1 MKLRYGI
8 ISVLVA
14 ATLAIAFGA
23 LQAPQETSAAKIDDW
38 KDTSD
43 RLDPTSLYDAPPAP
57 VAPVK
62 QTETDQPVTPAQP
75 EPGVVVENENTEPVY
90 EVGAEQ
96 EVTSPEPA
104 VTEYWIQVTGYCH
117 LSTIEQDCAQATVD
131 SHHYSYISYGMTD
144 LVTIAAHEDPVI
156 ASLQVGDIVNTN
168 YGRFKVEYDYWAPK
182 DIRSDKV
189 PGGTAFQTC
198 VGESM
203 RFVYATP
210 I

>member
-8 ISVLVA
+8 VPVLA
-14 ATLAIAFGA
+14 ATAIAFGV
-23 LQAPQETSAAKIDDW
+23 LQAPQETSAAIDNW

-57 VAPVK
+57 VAPVR
-62 QTETDQPVTPAQP
+62 QTETEQPVTPAQP
-75 EPGVVVENENTEPVY
+75 EPDVVENENTEPVY
-90 EVGAEQ
+90 EVEAEQ
-96 EVTSPEPA
+96 QVTPTEPA
-104 VTEYWIQVTGYCH
+104 ATEHWIQVTGYCFA
-117 LSTIEQDCAQATVD
+117 TGEQNCAQATVD
-131 SHHYSYISYGMTD
+131 SHQYSYIAYDMTN

-168 YGRFKVEYDYWAPK
+168 YGRFKVEYDYWTPK
-182 DIRSDKV
+182 DHIRADKV